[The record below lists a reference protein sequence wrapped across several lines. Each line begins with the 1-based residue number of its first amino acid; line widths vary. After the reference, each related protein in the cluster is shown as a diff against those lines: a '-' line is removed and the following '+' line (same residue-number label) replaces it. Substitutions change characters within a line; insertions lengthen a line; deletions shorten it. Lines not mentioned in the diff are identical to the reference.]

1 MNLDA
6 RTRRTTKIEWSET
19 VWNPVVG
26 CKKITSGCKNCYA
39 ESMHRR
45 HRGNPKQPKYIKPF
59 DEVVTWPDELLTP
72 LEWKEKRK
80 VFVCSM
86 SDLFNKD
93 VPVDFIQEVFKVMNE
108 TPHQYQI
115 LTKRS
120 ERMLQLAPSLKWTP
134 NIWAGV
140 TVEDRQNVER
150 IEHLRK
156 VPAAVKFISFEP
168 LIGSIGVVNLRNI
181 DWAIIGGES
190 GHAKKSLRPV
200 KKEWVT
206 SLRDQCAEQ
215 KVAMFFKQWGHV
227 DFNPDQDDPTIP
239 VKGHTKDEDGKYSK
253 GGYLIDGIVYREYP
267 NAPDYYPDQKLHDEL
282 YALEEKI
289 SKSVKGFT
297 DSWITIGESLSI
309 IKDRIE
315 KLGSGKLYW
324 QTYLGVDSFQ
334 DYCRTRLQ
342 LSRETATQ
350 MRQAFLLMQT
360 LKPELLDEGR
370 EIVPSWTKLRTLS
383 PYQEKLVKNPEKYAE
398 VVEHAFDETP
408 RSEFEVEVRKTF
420 DKKRSKSPAKKQP
433 ASEYEEALKSEDW
446 DRYLGLVKRDLY
458 PNMIPPNDEVLEK
471 TIEQLRSLLPV
482 QESED

>member
-1 MNLDA
+1 MNPESH
-6 RTRRTTKIEWSET
+6 TRRTTKIEWSET

-26 CKKITSGCKNCYA
+26 CEKITSGCKNCYA

-45 HRGNPKQPKYIKPF
+45 HLGNPKQPKYIKPF
-59 DEVVTWPDELLTP
+59 SEVVTWPDELLTP
-72 LEWKEKRK
+72 FQWKDKRK

-93 VPVDFIQEVFKVMNE
+93 VPIDFIQEVFKVMNN

-120 ERMLQLAPSLKWTP
+120 RRMMELAPSLNWTP

-140 TVEDRQNVER
+140 SVEDHKNAIR
-150 IEHLRK
+150 INHLRLI
-156 VPAAVKFISFEP
+156 PASVRFISFEP
-168 LIGSIGVVNLRNI
+168 LIGDVGAVNLKNI
-181 DWAIIGGES
+181 HWAIIGGES
-190 GHAKKSLRPV
+190 GHAKKSLRPM
-200 KKEWVT
+200 KKDWVT

-215 KVAMFFKQWGHV
+215 GVAMFFKQWGHA
-227 DFNPDQDDPTIP
+227 DFNPDSDDPTIP
-239 VKGHTKDEDGKYSK
+239 SKGHTKDDGGKYSK
-253 GGYLIDGIVYREYP
+253 GGYHIDGIVYREYP
-267 NAPDYYPDQKLHDEL
+267 DAPNHYPDQELRDEL

-289 SKSVKGFT
+289 SQSVKGFT

-383 PYQEKLVKNPEKYAE
+383 PYQEKLVQNPEKYAE

-408 RSEFEVEVRKTF
+408 RSDFEREVRQKF
-420 DKKRSKSPAKKQP
+420 QKKRPKSRAKKQAIP
-433 ASEYEEALKSEDW
+433 EYEDALNAGDW

-458 PNMIPPNDEVLEK
+458 PNIIPPNDEVLD
-471 TIEQLRSLLPV
+471 TIIEQLRSLLLAK
-482 QESED
+482 ES